1 MLQLADALLGL
12 KSLQIHGTC
21 LGFQL
26 LHILASNVSRN
37 VLLVETD
44 STSHATTLDW
54 AAGAK
59 DSYLLKTLPVSSC
72 HRILAVLKAF
82 PWWFT
87 AVISCG
93 LGQGAPYLLNTDILG
108 GCPCFEPVA
117 IAIPQTGRL
126 QVQHFPRKPRVWH
139 AA

>member
-1 MLQLADALLGL
+1 MLQRADALLGL
-12 KSLQIHGTC
+12 EFLQIHGTC

-72 HRILAVLKAF
+72 CRILPVLKAF

-87 AVISCG
+87 AVISCR
-93 LGQGAPYLLNTDILG
+93 LGQGAPHLLALTFFAGARALYL
-108 GCPCFEPVA
+108 
-117 IAIPQTGRL
+117 
-126 QVQHFPRKPRVWH
+126 
-139 AA
+139 